1 MEQRFDKQGR
11 GARGLLKSAPWFYC
25 ALLVACLATVPVSR
39 AESEIPRLTEGAPDT
54 YSVQRGDT
62 LWDISALFLNEPW
75 RWPELWRVN
84 PTVRDPNL
92 IYPGDILYLRWDNGA
107 PGIYLSK
114 RSAASGVT
122 RLSPTMRSEP
132 LKAAIPEI
140 PRDLIEPFI
149 KNHRFLRDFNSQDQP
164 RILAGYGGRLISG
177 VGDSVYVTGNAASA
191 GENYD
196 VLRPAQE
203 LISPVTGES
212 LGQLMEFVGRVALS
226 QAAANQEQ
234 ASRFDV
240 VVAREE
246 LRAGDL
252 LFPVVDGKVVSTFR
266 LRAPDTTLKSAELL
280 SVDSG
285 VSQIGAL
292 DVVAVN
298 LGDEDGGEVGHVF
311 AIEKHGDRISDPVS
325 GKWLSP
331 PPVRAGTLM
340 LFAVHERASF
350 GLILGANQPL
360 SVGDKLAMP

>member
-1 MEQRFDKQGR
+1 MEQRFYKQGH
-11 GARGLLKSAPWFYC
+11 GARGLFKSGPWFYC
-25 ALLVACLATVPVSR
+25 ALFVASLVVVPMSR

-92 IYPGDILYLRWDNGA
+92 IYPGDILYLRWDNGT
-107 PGIYLSK
+107 PGIYLSE
-114 RSAASGVT
+114 RTAASDIT

-132 LKAAIPEI
+132 LKVAIPEI

-149 KNHRFLRDFNSQDQP
+149 KNHRFLRDFNPQDQP

-177 VGDSVYVTGNAASA
+177 VGDSVYVTGHLASA

-203 LISPVTGES
+203 LFNPVTGES
-212 LGQLMEFVGRVALS
+212 LGQLMAFVGRVALS
-226 QAAANQEQ
+226 QAAANQKQ

-240 VVAREE
+240 VVAHEE
-246 LRAGDL
+246 LRVGDL

-266 LRAPDTTLKSAELL
+266 LRAPDTTFESAELL
-280 SVDSG
+280 SVDTG

-298 LGDEDGGEVGHVF
+298 LGDVDGGEVGHVF
-311 AIEKHGDRISDPVS
+311 AIEKHGARISDPVS